1 MHVDTT
7 TLMGRPL
14 NPSGQFRRESR
25 AVRKQDEGK
34 CEAKEFVFQDPN
46 TTYTLSAAINPRHIG
61 FATPC
66 GGRKVDVHPDLLG
79 VETAAGDPLRLC
91 RRGKRLNFNVSISMS
106 VDVGE

>member
-1 MHVDTT
+1 M
-7 TLMGRPL
+7 
-14 NPSGQFRRESR
+14 
-25 AVRKQDEGK
+25 RKQDEGK